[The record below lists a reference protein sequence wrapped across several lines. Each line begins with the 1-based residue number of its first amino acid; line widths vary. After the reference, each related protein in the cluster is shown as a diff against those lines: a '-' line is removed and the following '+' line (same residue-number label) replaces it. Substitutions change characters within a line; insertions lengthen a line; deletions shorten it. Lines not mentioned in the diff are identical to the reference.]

1 MAAKKAARPATAG
14 TPLVIAAE
22 LEVELYKEK
31 KENKSILSVLT
42 YEDKEEALLTQVH
55 SSSFPCRLLTRMRQ
69 KLQSQWRK

>member
-31 KENKSILSVLT
+31 KENKSVLNVLVFK
-42 YEDKEEALLTQVH
+42 DKGALLTQVH

-69 KLQSQWRK
+69 KLQSQ